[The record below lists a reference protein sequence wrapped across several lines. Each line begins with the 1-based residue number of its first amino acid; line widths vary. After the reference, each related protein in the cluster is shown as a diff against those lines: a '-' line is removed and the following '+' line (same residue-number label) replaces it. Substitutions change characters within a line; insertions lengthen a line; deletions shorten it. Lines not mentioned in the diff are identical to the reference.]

1 MGRLLDSSEIS
12 TNWAFAGV
20 NKKKKGEEKMKNKF
34 LSAGVCLLMVAVFLC
49 GYAGIAGAAGEAEFK
64 IINPRP
70 SKPPIM
76 AIALSPRLSNLAG
89 KTIAVVANYDP
100 AMAPIAAALPK
111 VANGLKVL
119 FISDLLVAAG
129 QTPHPIKLDAPGV
142 TNVSL
147 KDFEK
152 NPKAADAIIV
162 GNGF

>member
-1 MGRLLDSSEIS
+1 M
-12 TNWAFAGV
+12 
-20 NKKKKGEEKMKNKF
+20 KGKF
-34 LSAGVCLLMVAVFLC
+34 LGSGLGLLALSAFLC
-49 GYAGIAGAAGEAEFK
+49 GAVGSAGAAATPAKPAAPAKPAIAAAKPAAPEKFRL
-64 IINPRP
+64 INPRP

-76 AIALSPRLSNLAG
+76 AIALAPRLASLEG
-89 KTIAVVANYDP
+89 KTIAVVANYDA
-100 AMAPIAAALPK
+100 AMAPIAAELPK
-111 VANGLKVL
+111 TVKGAKVL

-142 TNVSL
+142 TNLAL

>member
-1 MGRLLDSSEIS
+1 
-12 TNWAFAGV
+12 
-20 NKKKKGEEKMKNKF
+20 MKSKF
-34 LSAGVCLLMVAVFLC
+34 CCVSLWLLMLAVFLC
-49 GYAGIAGAAGEAEFK
+49 GYAETAGAAAGATEFK

-76 AIALSPRLSNLAG
+76 AIALSPRLSSLAG
-89 KTIAVVANYDP
+89 KTIAVVANYDE

-111 VANGLKVL
+111 AAKDVKVL

-152 NPKAADAIIV
+152 NPKVADAVVV